1 MVDEETQGVLDDDFP
16 DGVAAR
22 LRPAADRF
30 AGLPIAQ
37 AALRF
42 ASARHAKQ
50 YREIDDAPFIIH
62 PVEVGRLLHRD
73 GRPDEV
79 IAAGLLHDTLEK
91 TATTCAELQ
100 HRFGTRVAR
109 LVASVS
115 DDPSI
120 GDRDS
125 RKRELRDSVAH
136 AEPDALAIFAADK
149 ISKVRELALLPPSR
163 LHETAT
169 RAKLA
174 HYRASLK
181 MLRQVTPDGALVNRL
196 DAELSR
202 LLTRTGRA
210 TTTAAPSKRATI
222 NEAAQAAE
230 PKHEPHR
237 EAATWRARCQH
248 HAQQQPQGSQVRT
261 TDPVVRQPQ
270 QRQQRRIVQK
280 MFKGG

>member
-16 DGVAAR
+16 DGVTAR
-22 LRPAADRF
+22 LRPAADLF

-37 AALRF
+37 AALKF
-42 ASARHAKQ
+42 ASAR
-50 YREIDDAPFIIH
+50 
-62 PVEVGRLLHRD
+62 
-73 GRPDEV
+73 EV

-91 TATTCAELQ
+91 TATTRTELQ

-136 AEPDALAIFAADK
+136 ADPDALAIFAADK

-163 LHETAT
+163 LHETAI

-181 MLRQVTPDGALVNRL
+181 MLRRVTPDGALVNRL

-210 TTTAAPSKRATI
+210 TTTAAPSKRDNQRGRTG
-222 NEAAQAAE
+222 
-230 PKHEPHR
+230 R
-237 EAATWRARCQH
+237 RA
-248 HAQQQPQGSQVRT
+248 
-261 TDPVVRQPQ
+261 
-270 QRQQRRIVQK
+270 
-280 MFKGG
+280 